1 MKNGLNN
8 NSLACMQNEVLSS
21 QKNRWK
27 DNPIGIFDS
36 GLGGLT
42 VLKELVRILPS
53 ENIIYFGDTARVPY
67 GTKSEN
73 AVKNFSRQ
81 ITKFLIEH
89 NIKLILVACNTASAI
104 ALNDIKKIA
113 KKIPVVGVIKSGV
126 RAAVSETVNKKVG
139 IVGTSAT
146 IKSKS
151 YQKAVNILNG
161 KIKIV
166 QQPCPLFVPLV
177 EEGWTCGKI
186 TENIAKIYLQPLKKA
201 GCDVVILGCTHYP
214 MLKKIIQKIAGRK
227 IKLIDSAEEVSK
239 DVKKIL
245 LNKGLIRP
253 SESRGYLRFYVSDA
267 PGKFSKLSKIFLG
280 KIISEVKKVDIER
293 Y

>member
-1 MKNGLNN
+1 M
-8 NSLACMQNEVLSS
+8 
-21 QKNRWK
+21 
-27 DNPIGIFDS
+27 FDS

-42 VLKELVRILPS
+42 VLKELVKILPS

-73 AVKNFSRQ
+73 AVRNFSRQ
-81 ITKFLIEH
+81 ITKFLIGH
-89 NIKLILVACNTASAI
+89 NVKLILVACNTASAL

-113 KKIPVVGVIKSGV
+113 KEIPVIGVIKSGV
-126 RAAVSETVNKKVG
+126 RAAVSETVNKKIG
-139 IVGTSAT
+139 IIGTPAT
-146 IKSKS
+146 IKSES
-151 YQKAVNILNG
+151 YQNAVKIFNK

-177 EEGWTCGKI
+177 EEGWIYGKI
-186 TENIAKIYLQPLKKA
+186 MKDIAKIYLHPLKKA

-214 MLKKIIQKIAGRK
+214 IIKEIIQEVVGEK

-245 LNKGLIRP
+245 SNKGLIRTAN
-253 SESRGYLRFYVSDA
+253 SRGNLKFYVSDA
-267 PGKFSKLSKIFLG
+267 PDKFSKLSKIFLG
-280 KIISEVKKVDIER
+280 KIISGVKKVSIE
-293 Y
+293 

>member
-1 MKNGLNN
+1 MKSGLNN
-8 NSLACMQNEVLSS
+8 N
-21 QKNRWK
+21 
-27 DNPIGIFDS
+27 PIGVFDS

-42 VLKELVRILPS
+42 VLKELLRILPS

-67 GTKSEN
+67 GTKSKN
-73 AVKNFSRQ
+73 AVKNFSKQ
-81 ITKFLIEH
+81 ITKFLIGH
-89 NIKLILVACNTASAI
+89 NVKLILVACNTASAI

-126 RAAVSETVNKKVG
+126 RAAGSSTVNKKIGV
-139 IVGTSAT
+139 IGTSAT
-146 IKSKS
+146 VKSESYKS
-151 YQKAVNILNG
+151 VVKKLNG

-177 EEGWTCGKI
+177 EEGWTDGKI
-186 TENIAKIYLQPLKKA
+186 TKDIAKIYLQSLKKA

-214 MLKKIIQKIAGRK
+214 MIKKIIQEVVGRN

-239 DVKKIL
+239 DVRKIL
-245 LNKGLIRP
+245 SNKGLIRP
-253 SESRGYLRFYVSDA
+253 AKSRGYLRFYVSDA
-267 PGKFSKLSKIFLG
+267 PDKFSELSRIFLG
-280 KIISEVKKVDIER
+280 KFISDVKKVNIER